1 MKFRIGIRLD
11 PTSNPL
17 VEERPLLFDRRHPAK
32 PLQFKDS
39 LLQVCQRKL
48 AACHRNAAAGSIGL
62 SLVWSAMA
70 ASLL

>member
-39 LLQVCQRKL
+39 LLQVYHTEL
-48 AACHRNAAAGSIGL
+48 AAFEGNAAAGP
-62 SLVWSAMA
+62 LVCLVQSA
-70 ASLL
+70 